1 MAAAQVV
8 LSQNEINNL
17 EQAIA
22 ELPVA
27 GERYTEEGMKGLN
40 A

>member
-1 MAAAQVV
+1 
-8 LSQNEINNL
+8 LSK
-17 EQAIA
+17 A
-22 ELPVA
+22 ELGELETAMDNITIA